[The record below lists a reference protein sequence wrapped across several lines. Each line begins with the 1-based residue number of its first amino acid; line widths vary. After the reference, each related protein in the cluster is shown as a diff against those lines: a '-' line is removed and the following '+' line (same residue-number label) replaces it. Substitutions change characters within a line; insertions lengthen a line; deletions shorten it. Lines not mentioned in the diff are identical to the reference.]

1 MAIPPNAVSVTLALG
16 SSAPYQRI
24 LASRLL
30 SAGMLRRV
38 LVPGLFLE
46 VQDPSPDGSLQVIK
60 TFPANKLLNRV
71 MWGTWAR
78 WPAKIRPK
86 PPMMVTG
93 WLSDWLLSH
102 WIEPCSI
109 FHACTGFCLA
119 GLHAAKRQ
127 GAVTLVDI
135 GTRHPRAWRQSA
147 IEECRR
153 FGVRDQE
160 GAAMLPEIL
169 LRRMDREFETCDH
182 ILVPSNV
189 SRQSFAER
197 GLDGKTIV
205 VPSGVDSEFFS
216 VPSVPRSEKPLFRVC
231 YVGRVQ
237 MAKGVAYLLQAWK
250 RLALPHAELVLV
262 GEVKPAAQSVLNS
275 WADSSVRFTGILPP
289 EEVAKIY
296 RESDLFAFPS
306 VSEGLAEVVLEAMAT
321 GLPVV
326 ATDLSGANDCLKHGK
341 EGLIIPARDVDA
353 MADAILWC
361 YQHRDESR
369 AMGKAARAR
378 IESEFTLDHYTER
391 QIALY
396 RSLAGAGKVSAAD
409 GPIRPASAQ
418 AID

>member
-1 MAIPPNAVSVTLALG
+1 MAIPLDAVSVTLALG
-16 SSAPYQRI
+16 SSAPYQKN
-24 LASRLL
+24 LASRLF
-30 SAGMLRRV
+30 SEGMLRRV

-46 VQDPSPDGSLQVIK
+46 VQDPAADGSLQVIK

-78 WPAKIRPK
+78 WPEKIRPK
-86 PPMMVTG
+86 PPMLVTS
-93 WLSDWLLSH
+93 LLTDWLLSN

-119 GLHAAKRQ
+119 SLRAAKRQ

-135 GTRHPRAWRQSA
+135 GTSHPRAWRQSA

-153 FGVRDQE
+153 FGLADQE
-160 GAAMLPEIL
+160 GAAMLPEVL

-197 GLDGKTIV
+197 GFEKKTIV
-205 VPSGVDSEFFS
+205 VLTGVDSEFFS
-216 VPSVPRSEKPLFRVC
+216 PPAPSEKPVFRVC

-250 RLALPHAELVLV
+250 RLALPNAELVLV
-262 GEVKPAAQSVLNS
+262 GEVRPAARSVLNS
-275 WADSSVRFTGILPP
+275 YADSSVKFAGILSPQ
-289 EEVAKIY
+289 EVAKIY
-296 RESDLFAFPS
+296 RESDLLAFPS
-306 VSEGLAEVVLEAMAT
+306 VSEGLAEVMLEAMAT

-326 ATDLSGANDCLKHGK
+326 ATDLSGAKDCLENGK
-341 EGLIIPARDVDA
+341 EGLIVPARDVDA

-378 IESEFTLDHYTER
+378 IEREFTLEHYLER

-396 RSLAGAGKVSAAD
+396 RSLAAD
-409 GPIRPASAQ
+409 
-418 AID
+418 

>member
-1 MAIPPNAVSVTLALG
+1 MAMPLDAVSVTLALG
-16 SSAPYQRI
+16 SSAPYQKT
-24 LASRLL
+24 LATRLL

-38 LVPGLFLE
+38 QVPGLFLE
-46 VQDPSPDGSLQVIK
+46 IQDPAPDGSLQVIK

-78 WPAKIRPK
+78 WPEKIRPK
-86 PPMMVTG
+86 PPVMVTG
-93 WLSDWLLSH
+93 FLSDWLLSH
-102 WIEPCSI
+102 WIEPTSI
-109 FHACTGFCLA
+109 FHACTGFCLTS
-119 GLHAAKRQ
+119 LRAAKRH

-147 IEECRR
+147 IEECHR
-153 FGVRDQE
+153 FGVDDQE
-160 GAAMLPEIL
+160 GAAMLPEVL

-197 GLDGKTIV
+197 GLEKKTIV
-205 VPSGVDSEFFS
+205 VLTGVDSNFFS
-216 VPSVPRSEKPLFRVC
+216 PPPPLEKPIFRVC
-231 YVGRVQ
+231 FVGRVQ

-250 RLALPHAELVLV
+250 RLALPNAELVLV
-262 GEVKPAAQSVLNS
+262 GEVRPAARSVLHS
-275 WADSSVRFTGILPP
+275 YADSTVRFAGILPP
-289 EEVAKIY
+289 PEVAKIY
-296 RESDLFAFPS
+296 AGSDLLAFPS

-326 ATDLSGANDCLKHGK
+326 ATDLSGANDCLENGK
-341 EGLIIPARDVDA
+341 EGIIVPARDVEA

-378 IESEFTLDHYTER
+378 IEREFTLENYVER

-396 RSLAGAGKVSAAD
+396 RSLAGVQKISA
-409 GPIRPASAQ
+409 RP
-418 AID
+418 